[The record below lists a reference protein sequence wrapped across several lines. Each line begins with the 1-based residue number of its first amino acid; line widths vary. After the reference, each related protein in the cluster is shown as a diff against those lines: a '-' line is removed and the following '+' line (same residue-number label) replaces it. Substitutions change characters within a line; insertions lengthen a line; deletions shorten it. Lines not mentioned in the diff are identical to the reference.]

1 MLSLQ
6 RKIFIL
12 QHPNI
17 ILWLTEQGTVL
28 TILTISQALTLLVTH
43 LRQMNKKH
51 GDFGGTC
58 NHNIDHWYNF
68 NPQLLN
74 TLYVAAISC
83 EMWIYIVLSIKI
95 YKSDRDI
102 RPHITE
108 TAYKN
113 RKAKT
118 TIDFVGH
125 LAHFVLEIATLVV
138 EGICF
143 AMSEPLFR
151 VAALLMFT
159 CNSGLINM
167 LLIFMTPTLKK
178 ELASSGLCNIVW
190 FQQTSGSGRPLST
203 GKTVSV
209 NRVFPQPLK
218 AGSKLG

>member
-1 MLSLQ
+1 M
-6 RKIFIL
+6 
-12 QHPNI
+12 QHPKI
-17 ILWLTEQGTVL
+17 ILLLAEQGTVA
-28 TILTISQALTLLVTH
+28 TALTISQALIVLVTH
-43 LRQMNKKH
+43 LRQMNKKY
-51 GDFGGTC
+51 GDFNGTC
-58 NHNIDHWYNF
+58 NQKLDHWYEF

-74 TLYVAAISC
+74 SMYVAVIAS

-159 CNSGLINM
+159 CTSGLINL
-167 LLIFMTPTLKK
+167 LLIFMSPALKN
-178 ELASSGLCNIVW
+178 ELFSSGLSAMVCFGKNPISAKDPSSPRKILTVERV
-190 FQQTSGSGRPLST
+190 QPMHPST
-203 GKTVSV
+203 KRGQIE
-209 NRVFPQPLK
+209 RIALK
-218 AGSKLG
+218 K